1 MRLAVFCDYP
11 YRVSDGRVTAEMA
24 FALFV
29 LGLAPYFDELV
40 LVGRLDPTP
49 GEFPH
54 RLEGARFVPLPH
66 YASAADL
73 GGVMRTLP
81 GAVRSFWRMLGEVD
95 AVWILGPSPAPVVF
109 AILTLLRRRRLVLG
123 VRQLLPELSR
133 HRHPGRRL
141 VNLGAE
147 VLDASFRLLGRFV
160 PVVAVGPE
168 IARRYRRSRQLQMS
182 YISLLHENDIRPPA
196 EAPRDYSESELRV
209 LSVGRL
215 DPEKNPL
222 LLADVLA
229 RLRHDDPRWRLEIC
243 GEGPLATTLAERL
256 SALGVAD
263 AATFHGYVPIDG
275 GLWDQYLRSHVLL
288 HISYTEGLPQ
298 VLLEAAAAGLPAV
311 ATAVGGVADAVG
323 SAAVLIPPDDA
334 DAAAAAVARVGA
346 ESELRAQLLEQ
357 SLNWVAEHT
366 LESECARLAAFLR
379 GSAPEL
385 PGAESVRVAATG

>member
-11 YRVSDGRVTAEMA
+11 YRVRDGRVTAEMA

-29 LGLAPYFDELV
+29 LGLLPYVDELV
-40 LVGRLDPTP
+40 MVGRLDPAP

-54 RLEGARFVPLPH
+54 ELRGVRFVALPH

-73 GGVMRTLP
+73 PGVARTLP
-81 GAVRSFWRMLGEVD
+81 VALRRFWRTLGEVD

-141 VNLGAE
+141 VNLGA
-147 VLDASFRLLGRFV
+147 VALDASFRLLARLV
-160 PVVAVGPE
+160 PVVVVGPE
-168 IARRYRRSRQLQMS
+168 IARRYRRSRHLHVS
-182 YISLLHENDIRPPA
+182 YISLLHEVDIWQPDDTQ
-196 EAPRDYSESELRV
+196 RDYAEPELRI

-222 LLADVLA
+222 LLADVLE
-229 RLRHDDPRWRLEIC
+229 RLRRDDPRWHLEVC
-243 GEGPLATTLAERL
+243 GDGPLAEALADRL
-256 SALGVAD
+256 TSLGVDD
-263 AATFHGYVPIDG
+263 AATLRGYVPIDG
-275 GLWDQYLRSHVLL
+275 GLWDHYRRSHVLL
-288 HISYTEGLPQ
+288 HISHTEGLPQ

-323 SAAVLIPPDDA
+323 SSAVLIPPDDA
-334 DAAAAAVARVGA
+334 DAAATAVARVITDA
-346 ESELRAQLLEQ
+346 TLRARLLKE
-357 SLNWVAEHT
+357 SFAWVTEHT
-366 LESECARLAAFLR
+366 LESECARLAPFLLGDDR
-379 GSAPEL
+379 ERAGVQPVS
-385 PGAESVRVAATG
+385 VAATG